1 MKKILLVFC
10 MALATSVAAN
20 AQNDEMSNATVLE
33 LLGEG
38 FTSEEIIGAIE
49 TSSTRTINYSIDFM
63 RKLKA
68 AGADATLTTYI
79 QKIAKA
85 DNGYE
90 GVLWWNVGNGDKPQ
104 KIYRSQFEKEQKG
117 FSLGTLALA
126 AVTGVAVGSAIS
138 GDAPSSG
145 VGAALGAGTVLLAST
160 GKDIEKLCIMGE
172 SSKNVVRTTQPVFR
186 FYLPKHDPE
195 SFKKEA
201 DNWYYG
207 IMNEIQS
214 PNEFQV
220 VKMKT
225 KKNRRLFIDGASW
238 GVAGFSGTNAKG
250 RVIVDFDIKE
260 INNNTFEISF
270 KEPLEPGEYVF
281 FWKNGLANETF
292 KQHVFGFDFCITQ

>member
-1 MKKILLVFC
+1 MKKILLIFC
-10 MALATSVAAN
+10 MTLATFVVAN
-20 AQNDEMSNATVLE
+20 AQNDEITNATILE

-38 FTSEEIIGAIE
+38 FSSQEIIGMIE

-68 AGADATLTTYI
+68 AGADATLTTFI

-90 GVLWWNVGNGDKPQ
+90 GVLWWNTGNNGKPQ

-145 VGAALGAGTVLLAST
+145 VGAALGAGTVLLASS
-160 GKDIEKLCIMGE
+160 GKDIEKLCIMGAK
-172 SSKNVVRTTQPVFR
+172 SKNVVRTKQPIFR
-186 FYLPKHDPE
+186 FYLPKHDPT
-195 SFKKEA
+195 SFQKEA

-214 PNEFQV
+214 PNEFQI

-225 KKNRRLFIDGASW
+225 KKNRRVFTDGASW
-238 GVAGFSGTNAKG
+238 GVAGFSSSNSKG
-250 RVIVDFDIKE
+250 RVVVDFAINE
-260 INNNTFEISF
+260 INNNTFEITF
-270 KEPLEPGEYVF
+270 NQPLEPGEYVF

-292 KQHVFGFDFCITQ
+292 KQHVFGFDFCIE